1 MSIVQ
6 LYDVFT
12 FPDGRPVPV
21 SALLEIG
28 NQTDSN
34 VEQELKEHKPT
45 GMIKPGLS
53 FGDTLTHF
61 SQNYT
66 NFSGRARRQE
76 YWYMYLAV
84 AVITIYLVC
93 IYLPDIIKIIERKK
107 KVSV

>member
-61 SQNYT
+61 FQNYT
-66 NFSGRARRQE
+66 NFQEELVARS
-76 YWYMYLAV
+76 
-84 AVITIYLVC
+84 ICVC
-93 IYLPDIIKIIERKK
+93 GI
-107 KVSV
+107 